1 MEEWGLPGL
10 QARFEFVPAGDTV
23 ELRLDLRFDS
33 TKLELTQ
40 TARRIWLELRDRL
53 SGATGNNARP
63 AAVNLVTSLASTP
76 LTVTADGAGLREQF
90 VDFVSNFAAS
100 PAQAGAPLAAA
111 LTFSLPK
118 AGAAT
123 LSGDIFE
130 LGVRLEIGP
139 VPIVIA
145 SPQLDEDMFAFAT
158 AFEDAWQGFD
168 GADGRIALAIEDR
181 AEGAA
186 FWCVRTG
193 AKSGTALARP
203 AKAEIAYYAVPPLST
218 SLLSGTI
225 ESDSSVDRFTA
236 IDLDSWWDAFAAG
249 FDRMESAADPGE
261 IADRFK
267 RVRAALAVGLA
278 SRLLPVARAELGDGL
293 AEVRAVYE
301 AAAEADLRSRPVV
314 ASTTVEVGR
323 GAGLS
328 NGPEAVLR
336 GLARTPAG
344 TASAV
349 VASPAAVRLTQGRQR
364 LAYTVPSTAEDG
376 VQGPSPIRFE
386 ADRIER
392 QDALPLR
399 LLPRAPGKTDAL
411 GLDFER
417 PYPAMP
423 RIVAPAPPGLSISL
437 RTREDSATLCEALA
451 WSVKVEARTDFSGQD
466 RFELALGFDGEA
478 GTGPQESPAFY
489 GTLFEALGRAV
500 LAAGAKPGEPDP
512 ASVERFAA
520 LAESVAQV
528 LAGWPPPVADV
539 RPLPGKWR
547 YAVDFRD
554 LPALIV
560 SREAQESGQLP
571 PWPAISGFV
580 TPASEEGKARFE
592 PEAGAGTESG
602 LRLSFTGLRLLAD
615 RVVQVHGRTSRNTN
629 IVDSVE
635 PAFVYP
641 GTIES
646 SPKLT
651 PSLDWQA
658 PQPEPRAACVEAALV
673 APLHA
678 IDERSGGPYILSL
691 EGALLRRL
699 ETADGTPL
707 ESRIPLVLLPGV
719 EMGGPD
725 DLAVAD
731 LARKVAAALSAA
743 RAGIEPDFRG
753 EEIALTVTL
762 SDLEPARSPLARL
775 EVRIPVPGD
784 EAWWGPPT

>member
-10 QARFEFVPAGDTV
+10 QARFEFVPAGETV
-23 ELRLDLRFDS
+23 ELRLDLRFDPAKS
-33 TKLELTQ
+33 ELTQ
-40 TARRIWLELRDRL
+40 TARSVWLELRDRL
-53 SGATGNNARP
+53 SGATGNT

-90 VDFVSNFAAS
+90 VDFVSSFAAS
-100 PAQAGAPLAAA
+100 PAQADPPLAAA
-111 LTFSLPK
+111 LAFSLPK

-123 LSGDIFE
+123 LPGDIFE

-139 VPIVIA
+139 VPVVIA
-145 SPQLDEDMFAFAT
+145 LPRLDEDMIAFVT
-158 AFEDAWQGFD
+158 AFEQAWRGFD
-168 GADGRIALAIEDR
+168 GADGRIALAVQDR
-181 AEGAA
+181 TEGAA
-186 FWCVRTG
+186 FWCVRAG
-193 AKSGTALARP
+193 AKSGIALAVP
-203 AKAEIAYYAVPPLST
+203 AQAEIAYYAVPPLST
-218 SLLSGTI
+218 ALLSGTI
-225 ESDSSVDRFTA
+225 EADSGAGRFTA
-236 IDLDSWWDAFAAG
+236 IDLDSWWDSFAAG
-249 FDRMESAADPGE
+249 FDRMESTAGSGE

-267 RVRAALAVGLA
+267 RVRAALAIGLA
-278 SRLLPVARAELGDGL
+278 SRLLPVAKAELGDGL
-293 AEVRAVYE
+293 AEVRSVYE

-314 ASTTVEVGR
+314 ASALVEVSR

-328 NGPEAVLR
+328 KEPEAVLQ

-344 TASAV
+344 TASTV
-349 VASPAAVRLTQGRQR
+349 TASLAAVRLTQGPQR
-364 LAYTVPSTAEDG
+364 LAYAIPSFAEDG
-376 VQGPSPIRFE
+376 VRRPSPIRFE
-386 ADRIER
+386 AERIER

-399 LLPRAPGKTDAL
+399 LLPRAPGTTDAL

-417 PYPAMP
+417 PSPPMP
-423 RIVAPAPPGLSISL
+423 RIVAPDLPGLSVAAQACG
-437 RTREDSATLCEALA
+437 DPATLSEALA
-451 WSVKVEARTDFSGQD
+451 WSVAVEAWTDFSEQD
-466 RFELALGFDGEA
+466 RLELALGFGEEA
-478 GTGPQESPAFY
+478 ETGPQVSPAFY

-500 LAAGAKPGEPDP
+500 LAAAAIPDEPDP

-560 SREAQESGQLP
+560 SREALESGQLP
-571 PWPAISGFV
+571 PWPAVSGFV

-592 PEAGAGTESG
+592 PKAGAETRSG

-615 RVVQVHGRTSRNTN
+615 RVVQVHGRTSRNAN

-641 GTIES
+641 GKIES
-646 SPKLT
+646 SSSLT
-651 PSLDWQA
+651 PWLDWQA
-658 PQPEPRAACVEAALV
+658 QQPEPRAACLEAALV

-678 IDERSGGPYILSL
+678 IDEHSGAPYFLRL

-699 ETADGTPL
+699 EVAGGAPL
-707 ESRIPLVLLPGV
+707 ESRIPLALLPAV
-719 EMGGPD
+719 EMGGSD
-725 DLAVAD
+725 DPAVAD
-731 LARKVAAALSAA
+731 LARKVAAALSGA
-743 RAGIEPDFRG
+743 RAGIEPDLGG
-753 EEIALTVTL
+753 EEVALTIIL
-762 SDLEPARSPLARL
+762 SDREPARSPLARL
-775 EVRIPVPGD
+775 ELRIPVPGD